1 AVLVENGKSG
11 DKAALTESPWT
22 GTLPA
27 GDYAVAVVSAA
38 PNSRVDYSLT
48 VSTNE
53 MVVGQKRSVDAPAT
67 LPVSIGADRQVE
79 FASFGGED
87 VKARLYDADGKLVA
101 SNDDR
106 ENDWNFLIPM
116 RLVPGHYDLQID

>member
-27 GDYAVAVVSAA
+27 GDYAVETVSAA

-48 VSTNE
+48 VSTRE
-53 MVVGQKRSVDAPAT
+53 LLAGQLRSLNAPVRV
-67 LPVSIGADRQVE
+67 PISVGADRQVE

-87 VKARLYDADGKLVA
+87 VKARLFDADGKLVA
-101 SNDDR
+101 ANDDR
-106 ENDWNFLIPM
+106 ENDWNFLIPV
-116 RLVPGHYDLQID
+116 RLKPGHYDLQID